1 MNCFQV
7 LLSKST
13 CADTEWENFG
23 DTVHDV
29 LSGGVSDIDGGSEL
43 RGVAVIHADQR
54 GGHWEWSEDGGIRW
68 YPFVEP
74 GAPDISP
81 EKPLLIKS
89 GALDRV
95 KFRPN
100 RMINLPIEDVYGSAS
115 FAFRAWDTSSG
126 HATGSRGRYE
136 QVAGAAANGSNN
148 ITTTIST
155 TSSSSN
161 SSSGAATTT
170 VTTMTTT
177 SGTTTTT
184 TTSSSSSSSLGLDGI
199 IDGVDGVDSFYGLD
213 GATGHLDTQAGATTT
228 TTTTAN
234 GITTTTTTTTTITTT
249 SISLGQDGGVNGT
262 GEFYGLYDGLEDASD
277 GGFDGGALV
286 VPQLTWVWF
295 NASAYTADG
304 SISLRIGTAVVSV
317 YGLEWSGYMRDNMV
331 NTLKERARV
340 KAVTS
345 CPPPHGSAV
354 RP

>member
-1 MNCFQV
+1 MGLAYIARSRSESLRALDDVASSRCPA
-7 LLSKST
+7 LLTGVYHLDS
-13 CADTEWENFG
+13 EWENFG
-23 DTVHDV
+23 DKVHDM

-43 RGVAVIHADQR
+43 RGVAVIQADQR
-54 GGHWEWSEDGGIRW
+54 GGHWEWSEDGGILW

-74 GAPDISP
+74 GAPNISP

-126 HATGSRGRYE
+126 HETGSRGRYE
-136 QVAGAAANGSNN
+136 HVAAAAADSSTG
-148 ITTTIST
+148 ITTTT
-155 TSSSSN
+155 TTN
-161 SSSGAATTT
+161 SSSGPATTT
-170 VTTMTTT
+170 VTTITSS

-184 TTSSSSSSSLGLDGI
+184 TTN
-199 IDGVDGVDSFYGLD
+199 GVDGFYGLD
-213 GATGHLDTQAGATTT
+213 GARGRLETQAGATTT
-228 TTTTAN
+228 TTTT
-234 GITTTTTTTTTITTT
+234 TTT
-249 SISLGQDGGVNGT
+249 SSSSLGQDGGVNGT
-262 GEFYGLYDGLEDASD
+262 GEFYGLYDGLGDASD
-277 GGFDGGALV
+277 GGSDGGGLV

-304 SISLRIGTAVVSV
+304 PISLRIGTAVVSV
-317 YGLEWSGYMRDNMV
+317 YGLEWSGYIRDNMV

-354 RP
+354 RPAK